1 MDDLNT
7 FFSFQEGEAEME
19 HEAEEDWLEAAAAAL
34 AIILGGAEIARELRN
49 KQRRETRQYLVRGE
63 LLQNPRVATP

>member
-1 MDDLNT
+1 MIDYNFYLQSFIITMNDFDT

-34 AIILGGAEIARELRN
+34 AIILGGAGIAQEL
-49 KQRRETRQYLVRGE
+49 
-63 LLQNPRVATP
+63 